1 MLAFLQGA
9 IAMASVVSA
18 MFFLRFWYQT
28 RDRFFVLFAVAFLL
42 DAVTRTLLGTLPL
55 PSEQDPIVYFG
66 RLVTYG
72 LILAAIVGK
81 NWGED
86 RPEP

>member
-9 IAMASVVSA
+9 IAMASFVSA
-18 MFFLRFWYQT
+18 LFFLRFWYET

-42 DAVTRTLLGTLPL
+42 DAVTRTLIGLNPV
-55 PSEQDPIVYFG
+55 PSEQDPIIYFG

-81 NWGED
+81 NRGQD
-86 RPEP
+86 AGL